1 MIISKTS
8 IPELLIIQPD
18 IHEDNRGYFIES
30 YKHSEFE
37 SNGLRTDFLQQNQS
51 ESSKGILRGL
61 HYQLNYGQG
70 KLVWVSQGKVMD
82 IALDIR
88 KESPTFGRYES
99 IILDDESH
107 KRFYIPEG
115 FAHGFY
121 VLSEKAIFQYMC
133 TENYHPED
141 EYGILWNDPDICI
154 KWPDGDKLVSDSDKQ
169 LPSLKEINPKNLPT
183 FK

>member
-8 IPELLIIQPD
+8 IPELLIIQPT
-18 IHEDNRGYFIES
+18 IHEDNRGYFLES

-51 ESSKGILRGL
+51 KSSKGVLRGL

-88 KESPTFGRYES
+88 KDSPTLG
-99 IILDDESH
+99 
-107 KRFYIPEG
+107 
-115 FAHGFY
+115 
-121 VLSEKAIFQYMC
+121 C
-133 TENYHPED
+133 
-141 EYGILWNDPDICI
+141 
-154 KWPDGDKLVSDSDKQ
+154 
-169 LPSLKEINPKNLPT
+169 
-183 FK
+183 

>member
-8 IPELLIIQPD
+8 IPELLIIQPT
-18 IHEDNRGYFIES
+18 IHKDNRGYFIES

-37 SNGLRTDFLQQNQS
+37 SNGLRTDFLQQNQTK
-51 ESSKGILRGL
+51 SSKGVLRGL

-88 KESPTFGRYES
+88 KDSPTFGCYES

-133 TENYHPED
+133 TEIYHPED

-169 LPSLKEINPKNLPT
+169 LPSLKEINLKNLPN

>member
-1 MIISKTS
+1 MIIDKTS
-8 IPELLIIQPD
+8 IPGLLIIKPN
-18 IHEDNRGYFIES
+18 IYEDNRGYFIES
-30 YKHSEFE
+30 YKHSDFV

-51 ESSKGILRGL
+51 ESSVGVLRGL
-61 HYQLNYGQG
+61 HYQLKYGQG
-70 KLVWVSQGKVMD
+70 KLVWVVKGKVMD
-82 IALDIR
+82 IAVDIR
-88 KESPTFGRYES
+88 KDSPTFGQYES

-107 KRFYIPEG
+107 KRLYIPEG

-133 TENYHPED
+133 TEIYHPED
-141 EYGILWNDPDICI
+141 EYGVLWNDPDICI
-154 KWPDGDKLVSDSDKQ
+154 KWPDGDKLVSDNDKQ

>member
-8 IPELLIIQPD
+8 IPELLIIQPN

-30 YKHSEFE
+30 YKYSEFE

-51 ESSKGILRGL
+51 ESSKGVLRGL

-88 KESPTFGRYES
+88 KDSPTF
-99 IILDDESH
+99 
-107 KRFYIPEG
+107 
-115 FAHGFY
+115 
-121 VLSEKAIFQYMC
+121 
-133 TENYHPED
+133 
-141 EYGILWNDPDICI
+141 W
-154 KWPDGDKLVSDSDKQ
+154 
-169 LPSLKEINPKNLPT
+169 SL
-183 FK
+183 

>member
-1 MIISKTS
+1 MIFSKTS
-8 IPELLIIQPD
+8 IPELLIIQPN

-51 ESSKGILRGL
+51 KSSKGVLRGL

-82 IALDIR
+82 IAVDIR
-88 KESPTFGRYES
+88 KDSPTFGCYES
-99 IILDDESH
+99 VILDDESH

-141 EYGILWNDPDICI
+141 EYGIRWDDPELSIDWKISNPI
-154 KWPDGDKLVSDSDKQ
+154 ISNRDLE
-169 LPSLKEINPKNLPT
+169 LPLLSNQTNLPNYNS
-183 FK
+183 K

>member
-1 MIISKTS
+1 MIINETS
-8 IPELLIIQPD
+8 IPGLLIIQPN

-37 SNGLRTDFLQQNQS
+37 SNGLRTDFMQQNQS
-51 ESSKGILRGL
+51 ESIKGVLRGL
-61 HYQLNYGQG
+61 HYQLNYVQG
-70 KLVWVSQGKVMD
+70 KLAWVSQGKVMD

-88 KESPTFGRYES
+88 KDSPTFGHYES

-115 FAHGFY
+115 FAHGYY

-133 TENYHPED
+133 TEIYHPED
-141 EYGILWNDPDICI
+141 ECGILWNDSDISI

-169 LPSLKEINPKNLPT
+169 LPSFKEINPKNLPT

>member
-8 IPELLIIQPD
+8 IPELLIIQPT
-18 IHEDNRGYFIES
+18 IHKDNRGYFIES

-37 SNGLRTDFLQQNQS
+37 SNGLRTDFLQQNQTK
-51 ESSKGILRGL
+51 SSKGVLRGL

-88 KESPTFGRYES
+88 KDSPTFGCYES
-99 IILDDESH
+99 IIHDDESH

-133 TENYHPED
+133 TEIYHPED
-141 EYGILWNDPDICI
+141 EQGIIWNDPGIGI
-154 KWPDGDKLVSDSDKQ
+154 QWPGTNPILSKKDAKLQQ
-169 LPSLKEINPKNLPT
+169 LMVNK
-183 FK
+183 